1 MHLVLA
7 ATVAELLELETACG
21 RLLVL
26 RRRVVP
32 FLALSALQCNN
43 FPHSQS
49 FQRSEAGARD
59 QIDLASPYSLFSA
72 T

>member
-7 ATVAELLELETACG
+7 ATVAKLLELETTSG

-43 FPHSQS
+43 FPH
-49 FQRSEAGARD
+49 FQILPVVRD
-59 QIDLASPYSLFSA
+59 QIDLASF
-72 T
+72 